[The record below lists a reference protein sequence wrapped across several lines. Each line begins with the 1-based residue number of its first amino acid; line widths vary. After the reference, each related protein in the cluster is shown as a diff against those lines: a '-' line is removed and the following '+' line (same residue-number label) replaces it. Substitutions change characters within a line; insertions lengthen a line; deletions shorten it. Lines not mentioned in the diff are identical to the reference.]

1 MNEYDTN
8 FRRCNADLAHQRLA
22 GVASWAA
29 FSARWRARQGLPLLH
44 PLDVQYLTPQDFC
57 NGHGQ
62 PLSPTEQRR
71 LFRQY
76 VEAAMHLSDSARVAG
91 RRQPLPLSGDIAY
104 IRSDGC
110 VRSGQFHRDVVY
122 GREDFRSYEHEAWC
136 PTRPYGIPVT
146 SATVEPYWLAM
157 SAEGDEDENGD
168 EPWIAG
174 YASDEARVE
183 STKISDDGDAWYEP
197 VMHDEGW

>member
-1 MNEYDTN
+1 MNEHDTN
-8 FRRCNADLAHQRLA
+8 FRRFNADLAHQRLA

-57 NGHGQ
+57 NARGQ

-76 VEAAMHLSDSARVAG
+76 VEAAMHLSNSAGVAG
-91 RRQPLPLSGDIAY
+91 RRRPLPLSADIAY
-104 IRSDGC
+104 LRSDGC
-110 VRSGQFHRDVVY
+110 VRSGQFHQHVVY
-122 GREDFRSYEHEAWC
+122 GRADIGPYEHEAFC

-146 SATVEPYWLAM
+146 SSTVEPYWLAI
-157 SAEGDEDENGD
+157 SPEGDEDENGD
-168 EPWIAG
+168 ESWIAG
-174 YASDEARVE
+174 YASDEAVGV
-183 STKISDDGDAWYEP
+183 STERPEGVNEWYEL
-197 VMHDEGW
+197 VMHDEG